1 MFPKLSWKSVG
12 RAIAVAAS
20 LATIGA
26 GAAQAQTTA
35 TIRGKVTNPGG
46 QPVPAAQVLVLRTTL
61 GAQAGPDGT
70 YSIARIPAGVV
81 VLRARAIGYE
91 SSERT
96 LTLSAGQTVTID
108 FVIKTSPVSLDQVV
122 VTGTAGSARKREV
135 GNSIAQVSTA
145 DLPEVPTNV
154 SNLLAGR
161 VAGVQI
167 SGGTGNSGSGS
178 AIRLRGATSL
188 ALSNQPLIYVDGVR
202 TRSDEY
208 PRNGIFQ
215 GATQRGANSYGSP
228 LNDIN
233 PDDIDRI
240 EVVKGAAATTLFG
253 TDAAAGVIQIFTKRG
268 SNSAPKWTTQVSTG
282 VAQLQK
288 FGAGDA
294 PLLYMDPFLRN
305 GVRFGAQA
313 QVAGGT
319 QNNVRYLF
327 SFGADNTDG
336 VLQLDTERKYQLR
349 ANIDFNPLKHV
360 QFSWNTSYTNNSIT
374 QTPAGNNA
382 QGVTLNAFR
391 RDRNYFGNAN
401 PDTIKLVYGQQLNSN
416 VDRLLM
422 GATTTWTPI
431 ERFSSRLVIGF
442 DRSALENRNVR
453 PYGFP
458 GAVLGIIQNQLWQN
472 KILSFDWA
480 NNYEMRLGSDFR
492 ATLSAGTQ
500 YISSRVGDVVAY
512 SENYPAPT
520 NPTVASGSLRN
531 ADENRLKNITGGAFS
546 QALFGFKDRYFLTV
560 GARVDG
566 NSAFGTN
573 FGFQTYPK
581 ASASWV
587 VSDEGFWKEKFGTLK
602 ARAAFGAAGRAPT
615 AFAAVQTWDPVGWGT
630 LPAVRPL
637 NLGDANLGPERTVET
652 EFGFDQT
659 LFSGRFSV
667 DFTWFKAVTSDALF
681 FVRNVPSQGFLN
693 SSLSNAGKIQKS
705 GVEAAINATLLD
717 RRNLTIRAGL
727 NVSTN
732 QSKVLS
738 LGGAPSFSVGN
749 FGWVIEGQPA
759 PVLRGRLIRDAD
771 VIGAPIDTTV
781 NYTYG
786 PAQPTLILSPS
797 LNITTWKGISISARG
812 EYQGG
817 AYINEDASFQALSR
831 SVLWPTCANA
841 YPALAAGQPVTPRER
856 LTCVPGN
863 VRNDMFIFPADFFKL
878 RDITVIVPLGK
889 LIPGTTSS
897 SFVVSA
903 QNAFRRN
910 YGMPLFDP
918 EMSGND
924 GFNATVR
931 YISEHIP
938 APAMYL
944 TSLRISF

>member
-1 MFPKLSWKSVG
+1 MS
-12 RAIAVAAS
+12 ACAVVAS
-20 LATIGA
+20 LLVSPFGPGGPVHAQGATG
-26 GAAQAQTTA
+26 
-35 TIRGKVTNPGG
+35 TIRGKITNTAGNAVPNAQVFIMGTQNGG
-46 QPVPAAQVLVLRTTL
+46 QS
-61 GAQAGPDGT
+61 GADGSYTITRANAGSAT
-70 YSIARIPAGVV
+70 VRV
-81 VLRARAIGYE
+81 RMIGYE
-91 SSERT
+91 PIEKVVT
-96 LTLSAGQTVTID
+96 VAAGQTVTAD
-108 FVIKTSPVSLDQVV
+108 FVLKTSPISLDQVV

-135 GNSIAQVSTA
+135 GNSIGQVSTK

-167 SGGTGNSGSGS
+167 SGGTGNAGSGA

-233 PDDIDRI
+233 PDDIERI

-268 SNSAPKWTTQVSTG
+268 SQGAPKWTTQINSG
-282 VAQLQK
+282 FQRLQQ
-288 FGAGDA
+288 FGSDSV
-294 PLLYMDPFLRN
+294 PLLNMDPY
-305 GVRFGAQA
+305 VRDGGRLGMQA

-319 QNNVRYLF
+319 QNNVKYLF
-327 SFGADNTDG
+327 SFGADNSDG
-336 VLQLDTERKYQLR
+336 VLQLDNERKYQVR
-349 ANIDFNPLKHV
+349 ANVDFSPMKNM
-360 QFSWNTSYTNNSIT
+360 QFSWNTAYNNSLIT

-391 RDRNYFGNAN
+391 QERNYYGSAD
-401 PDTIKLVYGQQLNSN
+401 PEVIKKVYLQQLNTN
-416 VDRLLM
+416 IDRLLL
-422 GATTTWTPI
+422 GSTFTWTPI
-431 ERFSSRLVIGF
+431 ERYSSRLVLGF

-458 GAVLGIIQNQLWQN
+458 GANLGIIQNQVWQN
-472 KILSFDWA
+472 KIISLDWA
-480 NNYEMRLGSDFR
+480 NNYEMQFGDDLK
-492 ATLSAGTQ
+492 ATFSAGTQ
-500 YISSRVGDVVAY
+500 YINSLVSDVVAY
-512 SENYPAPT
+512 SENFPAPT
-520 NPTVASGSLRN
+520 SPTVASGSLRN

-546 QALFGFKDRYFLTV
+546 QALFGLKDKYFVTV

-566 NSAFGTN
+566 NSAFGED

-587 VSDEGFWKEKFGTLK
+587 VSDEGFWSEKFGTLK
-602 ARAAFGAAGRAPT
+602 LRAAYGQAGRAPT
-615 AFAAVQTWDPVGWGT
+615 AFAAVQTWNPVGWGT
-630 LPAVRPL
+630 APAVRPL
-637 NLGDANLGPERTVET
+637 NLGDPNLGPERTTET
-652 EFGFDQT
+652 EIGFDNQ
-659 LFSGRFSV
+659 LFGGRLSV
-667 DFTWFKAVTSDALF
+667 DFTWFKAITDDALF
-681 FVRNVPSQGFLN
+681 FVRNVPSQGFLT

-705 GVEAAINATLLD
+705 GIEAAINATLLEMS
-717 RRNLTIRAGL
+717 NLDIKAGL

-759 PVLRGRLIRDAD
+759 PVIRGRLIKNEDE
-771 VIGAPIDTTV
+771 IGAPIDTVFNHTF
-781 NYTYG
+781 G

-797 LNITTWKGISISARG
+797 LNITTWKGINISTRG

-817 AYINEDASFQALSR
+817 AFINEDASFQALSR
-831 SVLWPTCANA
+831 SVLWPTCTRA
-841 YPALAAGQPVTPRER
+841 YAAIAASQPLTPRET
-856 LTCVPGN
+856 LTCIPKN
-863 VRNDMFIFPADFFKL
+863 ARQDMFIFPADFFKI
-878 RDITVIVPLGK
+878 RDITVTVPLGK
-889 LIPGTTSS
+889 LIPHTASS
-897 SFVVSA
+897 SLVLSA
-903 QNAFRRN
+903 QNVFRKN
-910 YGMPLFDP
+910 IGMPLFDP

-924 GFNATVR
+924 GFNAGVR

-938 APAMYL
+938 APALFL